1 MSSSPSP
8 KPQGQEGFHP
18 NNEEVSTADPSHH
31 EGEKDENS
39 QPTKN
44 RVKTDPLE
52 IFVDSMRECE
62 NAHHFHMICRDGV
75 MRVIEY
81 LPGPP
86 DEVTQTNIFDAKPM
100 SPELIKSWL
109 DRGPWS
115 KEKEDR
121 FRGVDGRTV
130 PQE

>member
-1 MSSSPSP
+1 MPRIQ
-8 KPQGQEGFHP
+8 KGFST
-18 NNEEVSTADPSHH
+18 NNEEPSTADPNQNKD
-31 EGEKDENS
+31 GMEKATAS
-39 QPTKN
+39 AGAK
-44 RVKTDPLE
+44 VKTDPLE
-52 IFVDSMRECE
+52 IFIDSMRECE
-62 NAHHFHMICRDGV
+62 NPSHFHMICRDGV

-115 KEKEDR
+115 QAKEDR
-121 FRGVDGRTV
+121 FRGVDGRIV
-130 PQE
+130 PPE

>member
-1 MSSSPSP
+1 MSSSSSP
-8 KPQGQEGFHP
+8 KPRGHEGFHP
-18 NNEEVSTADPSHH
+18 NNAEASAADPGYR
-31 EGEKDENS
+31 EGEKEES
-39 QPTKN
+39 IQPTKD

-86 DEVTQTNIFDAKPM
+86 DQVTQTKIFDAKPM

-115 KEKEDR
+115 QAKEDR

-130 PQE
+130 PEE